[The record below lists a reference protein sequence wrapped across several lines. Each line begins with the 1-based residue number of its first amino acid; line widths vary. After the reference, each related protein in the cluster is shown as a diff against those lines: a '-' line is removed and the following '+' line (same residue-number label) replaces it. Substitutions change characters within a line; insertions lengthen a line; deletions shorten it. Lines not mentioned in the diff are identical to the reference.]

1 MLILNLMKDLQQE
14 LGLTYLFVSHNL
26 AVIDYVSDEI
36 AVMCGGR
43 LVELAPRDELF
54 SNPAH
59 PYTRALFAAVP
70 HPDPDIKLDLGELLE
85 GRRSDSSL
93 WPEPF
98 AITTAKTGRLVEISE
113 HHFVRMNEDSEELRK
128 VS

>member
-1 MLILNLMKDLQQE
+1 MK
-14 LGLTYLFVSHNL
+14 
-26 AVIDYVSDEI
+26 I

-43 LVELAPRDELF
+43 LVELAPRDKLF
-54 SNPAH
+54 KNPAH
-59 PYTRALFAAVP
+59 PYTRALLAAVP

-85 GRRSDSSL
+85 GRSSDSSS

-98 AITTAKTGRLVEISE
+98 AITAAKTGRLVEISQ
-113 HHFVRMNEDSEELRK
+113 HHFVRMNEHSEELRK